1 MDKGTSTRIYIIA
14 GIIFMMAFGIMYKLA
29 DIQWVHGKYYKK
41 LAKERTIRNF
51 IIPAN
56 KGNIYSADGSLLA
69 TSIPSYN
76 IRFDA
81 LAPDKK
87 YNADDKETH
96 DFESNVVQLAAKL
109 SHLLHKDKNLI
120 EKQLRNAR
128 ENKDRYFLIAKGLNF
143 SEYIKIKQFPLFN
156 LGANKG
162 GIIVEQ
168 ETVREHPMGNI
179 AGRTIGYERLN
190 AQGELVRVGIEG
202 AFGKFLNG
210 KDGKILKQKIAKGQW
225 KPIRDENEIEPQDG
239 YDVISTIDVYIQDIA
254 HHALLKS
261 LQEKNADHGCVVV
274 METKTGHIK
283 AISNLGRDTIGGG
296 YYETINYAVAEC
308 NEPGSTYKL
317 ADMMALLEDK
327 KIDTSAVFKT
337 YGGLMLYS
345 GEEVRDSHHETK
357 GEVSLAHGFEQSLNT
372 VMVQAVVNNYKYN
385 PSQFINHLKNWG
397 LGSKLGLPFQGEG
410 KPYIPE
416 PKSKRW
422 SPITLPWMAFGYGVS
437 ITPLQTLTYYNAV
450 ANNGVMVKP
459 QFVSEIKEWD
469 KTIKK
474 YEPEVINPQICSMET
489 IAKLKTMM
497 QNVVKRGTAKDLYSP
512 NFSMAGKTGTAQA
525 DYSKNSGKKMFHISS
540 FVGYFPADI
549 PKYSCI
555 VVVNN
560 PEETDGKYFG
570 SDVAGPVFK
579 RIAQKI
585 FTDSPTTNRI
595 KDLDKKI
602 TKQEN
607 NYERYY
613 TKAQEN
619 RKTIPNLVGMSGMD
633 AVALLGNLGI
643 KVKIIGLGKVKQQSI
658 TAGTPIGRGMTMVLE
673 QAP

>member
-1 MDKGTSTRIYIIA
+1 ML
-14 GIIFMMAFGIMYKLA
+14 AFGIVYKLA
-29 DIQWVHGKYYKK
+29 DIQWVHGAYYRK
-41 LAKERTIRNF
+41 LAKERTIKNF
-51 IIPAN
+51 VIPAN
-56 KGNIYSADGSLLA
+56 KGNIYAADGSLLA
-69 TSIPSYN
+69 TSIPSYD

-81 LAPDKK
+81 LAPDRK
-87 YNADDKETH
+87 YGKDGKETH
-96 DFESNVVQLAAKL
+96 DFENNVAQLAAKL
-109 SHLLHKDKNLI
+109 SLLLHKDKNTL
-120 EKQLRNAR
+120 EKQLRKAR

-143 SEYIKIKQFPLFN
+143 GEYSKIKKFPLFN

-162 GIIVEQ
+162 GIIIEQ
-168 ETVREHPMGNI
+168 ETVREHPIGNI
-179 AGRTIGYERLN
+179 AVRTIGYERLN
-190 AQGELVRVGIEG
+190 PNGERIRVGIEG
-202 AFGKFLNG
+202 AFGKYLIG

-239 YDVISTIDVYIQDIA
+239 YDVVSTIDVYIQDIA

-283 AISNLGRDTIGGG
+283 AISNLGRDTIGAG
-296 YYETINYAVAEC
+296 YYETINYAVAESH
-308 NEPGSTYKL
+308 EPGSTYKL
-317 ADMMALLEDK
+317 ADVMALLEDK

-337 YGGLMLYS
+337 FGGLMPYKGS
-345 GEEVRDSHHETK
+345 EVKDSHKETVDQ
-357 GEVSLAHGFEQSLNT
+357 VSLAHGFEQSLNT
-372 VMVQAVVNNYKYN
+372 ILVQAVVNNYKFN
-385 PSQFINHLKNWG
+385 PEQFTNHLKDWG
-397 LGSKLGLPFQGEG
+397 LGSKIGLPFQGEG
-410 KPYIPE
+410 QPFIPN
-416 PKSKRW
+416 PKTKQW
-422 SPITLPWMAFGYGVS
+422 SPISLAWMAFGYGVS
-437 ITPLQTLTYYNAV
+437 ITPLQTLTFYNAV

-459 QFVSEIKEWD
+459 QFVTEIKEWD

-474 YEPEVINPQICSMET
+474 YDTEVMNPKICSMET
-489 IAKLKTMM
+489 IAKLKTLM
-497 QNVVKRGTAKDLYSP
+497 QNVVKRGTAHDLYSP

-525 DYSKNSGKKMFHISS
+525 DYSKKAGKKKFLISS
-540 FVGYFPADI
+540 FVGYFPADE

-555 VVVNN
+555 VVVHK
-560 PEETDGKYFG
+560 PESADNKVYGA
-570 SDVAGPVFK
+570 DVAGPVFK

-613 TKAQEN
+613 TKAQEI
-619 RKTIPNLVGMSGMD
+619 RKTIPNLIGMSGMD

-643 KVKIIGLGKVKQQSI
+643 RVKIIGLGKVKQQSI
-658 TAGTPIGRGMTMVLE
+658 AGGTPISRGMTMVLE